1 MDIFRIVQNV
11 WNANDNKSLIEVDE
25 IGQPNWL
32 TKGIENTRIEIRKN
46 STMNDGYTD
55 YYQGKQQSTD
65 GLLFW
70 IRLVV

>member
-1 MDIFRIVQNV
+1 
-11 WNANDNKSLIEVDE
+11 LIEVDE

-65 GLLFW
+65 GLLF
-70 IRLVV
+70 